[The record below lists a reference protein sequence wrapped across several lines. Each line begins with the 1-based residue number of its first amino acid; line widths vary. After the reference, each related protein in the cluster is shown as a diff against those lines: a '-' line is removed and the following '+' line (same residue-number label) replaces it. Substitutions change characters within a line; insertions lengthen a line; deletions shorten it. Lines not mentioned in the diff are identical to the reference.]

1 MREGKVYS
9 TKTQELARESGRRVR
24 AAGILDQ
31 MQNPKAVDLKI
42 KKSAGQE
49 IKVKS
54 GAEGRTY
61 FWMSPKYYPS
71 GLAHGVH
78 ITFVGSNITAWDA
91 AYLSLGQPVTSH
103 SNYRTVYWNHPSHDW
118 ALNRSTSPYLRHTAH
133 TAATGNFDGQT
144 EIKGQTGLR
153 APRSL
158 VPLIGRAMSK
168 DAPHVN
174 LSSAVRTVA
183 LSPPLLSIPT
193 TTEYQA
199 NVTGPGNSTC
209 QLPTC
214 IRSTRFQPQRM
225 GLISRYSIV
234 DLING
239 EAAKLSSRCAQ
250 YALLTAPAGNTA
262 KRTVEY
268 SQSAGLH

>member
-78 ITFVGSNITAWDA
+78 ITFIGSNITAWDA

-153 APRSL
+153 APLSL

-183 LSPPLLSIPT
+183 LSPPLLSTKQCDGSGEFHWPAPHVNT
-193 TTEYQA
+193 H
-199 NVTGPGNSTC
+199 
-209 QLPTC
+209 
-214 IRSTRFQPQRM
+214 
-225 GLISRYSIV
+225 IV

-250 YALLTAPAGNTA
+250 YTLLTAPAGNTA